1 MQCGALDRILEQEK
15 NLRGQL
21 ANYEDS
27 LWRIT
32 VCVTVTSPILLIA
45 LCFVR
50 C

>member
-1 MQCGALDRILEQEK
+1 MQCGALDQILEQK
-15 NLRGQL
+15 NLGGQL
-21 ANYEDS
+21 ANYEYS